1 MPRCSHAS
9 ADRPAAQRIWD
20 LDEARL
26 SGNPEWDIRAD
37 WIDYEAAGATGPDD
51 LITAIRPVLDATM
64 LSQDIIDLALRSSI
78 DPERHPGAGRAH
90 RRAALRAARTARS
103 RKASA
108 AWSCRSSPEPT
119 IREATIGEN
128 LRFGTAK
135 GPALADKALSANPY
149 IMSVLK
155 EVGLDET
162 LYDMGLE
169 IASNAIELFADLPPD
184 NPLFQQLTFMTPEEI
199 PDYQILLQR
208 LQGRQVRRAPR
219 STTARRSSR

>member
-1 MPRCSHAS
+1 MPFE
-9 ADRPAAQRIWD
+9 P
-20 LDEARL
+20 
-26 SGNPEWDIRAD
+26 GTYNP
-37 WIDYEAAGATGPDD
+37 
-51 LITAIRPVLDATM
+51 
-64 LSQDIIDLALRSSI
+64 
-78 DPERHPGAGRAH
+78 
-90 RRAALRAARTARS
+90 
-103 RKASA
+103 
-108 AWSCRSSPEPT
+108 
-119 IREATIGEN
+119 EATIGEN
-128 LRFGTAK
+128 LRFGTAN

-208 LQGRQVRRAPR
+208 LQGRKYADASTDDRAQIITLSFAYIEPRHRFGLLTAELMDKIVEARNTIYEGLPEDLRGSHRALRSGALRRRGQPARQRAVRPHRPPARRRAGAHSRHRARP
-219 STTARRSSR
+219 ARRARSL